1 MTARRW
7 LAALVASAPG
17 CFHPT
22 FDHPTCGPA
31 DACPPGQ
38 GCNHMTGFCEAGDG
52 GVDPGGDGGVDP
64 GDAMPGGP
72 DAQLCFGSGLVTV
85 CLSSAPNRTVSYP
98 TDTLL
103 DTTGSANCTKTMP
116 QAEGPELC
124 ILAGTTVTIG
134 GTLTVIGSRA
144 LVLVAADSLTVSGAV
159 DASSTTGVRRGA
171 AANQG
176 TCAAPNS
183 SVGTDDTG
191 GAGGGGGAGLGTRGG
206 TGGTG
211 DLNDNGSP
219 AGQAPG
225 GVAGPPQTL
234 TVLRGGCRGGDGG
247 AGDMQHRSPGGDG
260 GGAVYLIAGNTIHLS
275 GDVFAS
281 GAGGGATQGGLGS
294 EQGGGGGGAGGM
306 IGLDAPNLEILG
318 RVAANGGAGGGGGG
332 EFGGSPGGDGTTT
345 SWNTPA
351 TGGTGGGSI
360 PGGNGAPGTAL
371 GATSNVDGSSNDG
384 GAGGGAGGLGIIVVH
399 GVMSGGTKMSPAP
412 TAR

>member
-1 MTARRW
+1 MNARRW
-7 LAALVASAPG
+7 LVALVAFAPG
-17 CFHPT
+17 CFHPV
-22 FDHPTCGPA
+22 FDHPMCGPA

-38 GCNHMTGFCEAGDG
+38 ACNLMTGFCEAGDG
-52 GVDPGGDGGVDP
+52 GVDPG
-64 GDAMPGGP
+64 DAMPGST

-85 CLSSAPNRTVSYP
+85 CLSSAPSRAVSYP

-103 DTTGSANCTKTMP
+103 DTTGSASCTQTMA
-116 QAEGPELC
+116 QAGGPELC

-159 DASSTTGVRRGA
+159 DASSTSSGRLGA

-176 TCAAPNS
+176 SCVDPDPIAGA
-183 SVGTDDTG
+183 DDTG
-191 GAGGGGGAGLGTRGG
+191 GAGGGAGGGLGTKGG

-211 DLNDNGSP
+211 DLNDSGPP
-219 AGQAPG
+219 AGQARG
-225 GVAGPPQTL
+225 GVAGPPQAL

-247 AGDMQHRSPGGDG
+247 AGDLQHRSPGGDG
-260 GGAVYLIAGNTIHLS
+260 GGAVYLIAGTTIHLS

-306 IGLDAPNLEILG
+306 IGLDAPGLEILG

-332 EFGGSPGGDGTTT
+332 EVGGSPGGDGTTA

-360 PGGNGAPGTAL
+360 PGGNGAPGTAI
-371 GATSNVDGSSNDG
+371 GATSNVDGSSNAG

-399 GVMSGGTKMSPAP
+399 GAMSGGTKMSPAP